1 MCSHLKCFDNSIH
14 NYTHTLNFDKYLVDK
29 ILHVCESITHYRII
43 IFKNYNIV
51 RCVFVTRQRDRERD
65 RDRDRDRNTAETETE
80 TDRERQRQR
89 ERETETETE
98 REREREREQ
107 SQGEMEERIRVGI
120 DVIRQKVVSR

>member
-29 ILHVCESITHYRII
+29 ILHVCESITHYHII

-51 RCVFVTRQRDRERD
+51 RCVFVTRQRERQRQRQKHSRD

-80 TDRERQRQR
+80 T
-89 ERETETETE
+89 ETE
-98 REREREREQ
+98 RERDRDRDRDREREQ